1 MELRVNHRP
10 VISCLKSGDSKP
22 WTSGELEL
30 LRRLAPLGA
39 VRAAQ
44 ELGRTVWSV
53 RSAAKRHGISLRRQG
68 ERRGLILGQPRGV
81 SSSADP
87 RIARL
92 RAAVLSGEVD
102 PARVVEVG
110 RASLLPDTPVC
121 PACGVRPVTVS
132 LTGFCRPCHL
142 RALAAGHAHELEV
155 RQAARELDRE
165 RQRKHRS
172 KR

>member
-1 MELRVNHRP
+1 MR
-10 VISCLKSGDSKP
+10 VISRQNRGGRTEPRP
-22 WTSGELEL
+22 WTTREVER
-30 LRRLAPLGA
+30 LRDLAPLGA
-39 VRAAQ
+39 RRVAE

-53 RSAAKRHGISLRRQG
+53 TKAAQRHRISLRQPLSRS
-68 ERRGLILGQPRGV
+68 GLVLGQPRGV
-81 SSSADP
+81 SARSDP

-92 RAAVLSGEVD
+92 RADVLSGKVD
-102 PARVVEVG
+102 PGRVVEVG
-110 RASLLPDTPVC
+110 RASLLPDTRVC

-142 RALAAGHAHELEV
+142 RALAAGHAHELQV

>member
-1 MELRVNHRP
+1 ML
-10 VISCLKSGDSKP
+10 VISRQNPGGTFEARP
-22 WTSGELEL
+22 WTTRELEQ
-30 LRRLAPLGA
+30 LRELAPLGA
-39 VRAAQ
+39 RRAA
-44 ELGRTVWSV
+44 EVLGRSLWSV
-53 RSAAKRHGISLRRQG
+53 VKAAQRHRISLRQPRS
-68 ERRGLILGQPRGV
+68 RRGLILGQPRGV

-92 RAAVLSGEVD
+92 RADVLSGEVD
-102 PARVVEVG
+102 PGRVVEVG

-132 LTGFCRPCHL
+132 LTGFCRPCHW
-142 RALAAGHAHELEV
+142 RARAAGPAHEREV